1 MSVLSLRGLASCRW
15 MGLSGQVGISRSP
28 FPGPSVSVFR
38 DAWAVSMSPRAS
50 HFPYFTHCHLEQ
62 KGPFPKQ
69 SLKTSRQLL
78 FNTQDPSPALC
89 PGATVLPPSRD
100 EWVTPAAP
108 HCVGGSSGA
117 SNVLPHAGLESI
129 SSHSH
134 VLTQALPLGCP
145 LLLPPPTVSFT
156 AGQPCSISL
165 WVRLSPHTSS
175 APQQSGSRPP
185 LHPIPAPPPHLSLPP
200 HSCAE

>member
-1 MSVLSLRGLASCRW
+1 

-28 FPGPSVSVFR
+28 FPGLLSRCSGMPGPSPCHPEPVIFLILHTVIWNKR
-38 DAWAVSMSPRAS
+38 D
-50 HFPYFTHCHLEQ
+50 
-62 KGPFPKQ
+62 PFPKQ

-89 PGATVLPPSRD
+89 PGSLCCLPPGTSGSL
-100 EWVTPAAP
+100 PP
-108 HCVGGSSGA
+108 HP
-117 SNVLPHAGLESI
+117 NVLGAVLGLRMFFHMLGWNPSPLI
-129 SSHSH
+129 P
-134 VLTQALPLGCP
+134 TCLPRLCP
-145 LLLPPPTVSFT
+145 SMPPPPPTSNCVSFT

-175 APQQSGSRPP
+175 APQQSGDHPP
-185 LHPIPAPPPHLSLPP
+185 LCPIPVPPPHFSLPP